1 MRSAVPWDS
10 SGTSARSPAHP
21 VAALSP
27 TARATLFRGV
37 AYALPASQ
45 VQTVR
50 APARK
55 ASTGKVAAGS
65 VGAGTT
71 QTAITSLAPAAALAA

>member
-1 MRSAVPWDS
+1 MRSAVPSDS
-10 SGTSARSPAHP
+10 SDTSARSPARP

-27 TARATLFRGV
+27 TARATLFQGV
-37 AYALPASQ
+37 ASALPASQ

-55 ASTGKVAAGS
+55 ASTGKVAARS
-65 VGAGTT
+65 AGAGTT